1 MATSRR
7 SAGLVICIL
16 LLGLAAG
23 GWYYWKAHQEKTS
36 EFYTAPV
43 SRGEIVQTVTATG
56 TIKPLLDILV
66 SSQISGYVNRIFADF
81 NDKVKAGQLLCTL
94 LPDAYRSAVNS
105 AEGDLENAEANYDL
119 QKVTLARDKDLL
131 NQKLLAQS
139 DYDTQAA
146 LLGEAAAVVKIKD
159 AALATAR
166 TNLAY
171 CRITAPID
179 GIVIARN
186 VDQGNSVA
194 VSLSA
199 PTLFEI
205 ANDLTKMQ
213 IDASVA
219 EADIG
224 NVADGQAV
232 NFTVDAYPNRQFRGA
247 VYQVRNAPQTV
258 QNVVTYD
265 VMIDVNNADL
275 ALKPGMTA
283 NVSIVVAR
291 RSNALRIA
299 NSAIRFHMPE
309 DMPATPPPPPPPP
322 PPEPNA
328 APAPPVPAAKVK
340 RLTPEQNRQKV
351 REIMLQVGYT
361 PVRDAGLPSPEV
373 IQRMKKLAAE
383 RGVQLPERF
392 LNTGNRNAGTT
403 EEPITRVVYRL
414 RADDLFGKPE
424 GVWVKL
430 GITDGSDTEVID
442 GLGEGDVVVTGLTQL
457 APMTPAS
464 NPFGGG
470 GRH

>member
-1 MATSRR
+1 MAKSRR
-7 SAGLVICIL
+7 RAGLIVLIL
-16 LLGLAAG
+16 GLGLAAG
-23 GWYYWKAHQEKTS
+23 GWCYWRSHQEKPS

-66 SSQISGYVNRIFADF
+66 SSQISGYVNKIDADF
-81 NDKVKAGQLLCTL
+81 NDKVRAGQLLCTL
-94 LPDAYRSAVNS
+94 LPDAYQSAVNS
-105 AEGDLENAEANYDL
+105 AEGDLENAEANYEL
-119 QKVTLARDKDLL
+119 QRVTLARDRDLI

-139 DYDTQAA
+139 DYDTQRA
-146 LLGEAAAVVKIKD
+146 LLGEAAAVVKIKE

-232 NFTVDAYPNRQFRGA
+232 NFTVDAYPNRQFHGT
-247 VYQVRNAPQTV
+247 VYQVRNAPQTL

-265 VMIDVNNADL
+265 VMIDVGNADL

-291 RSNALRIA
+291 HPGVLRIA
-299 NSAIRFHMPE
+299 NSAIRFRMP
-309 DMPATPPPPPPPP
+309 DDLPATPPPPPPAVPQ
-322 PPEPNA
+322 PNA
-328 APAPPVPAAKVK
+328 AAGPPAPAV
-340 RLTPEQNRQKV
+340 RLKPLTAVQNRQKL

-361 PVRDAGLPSPEV
+361 YVPGAGPPAPE
-373 IQRMKKLAAE
+373 IIERMKQLAAE
-383 RGVQLPERF
+383 RGVQLPGRF
-392 LNTGNRNAGTT
+392 LNTGSRKAGTT
-403 EEPITRVVYRL
+403 EEPVTRVVYRL

-430 GITDGSDTEVID
+430 GITDGSDTEVLD
-442 GLGEGDVVVTGLTQL
+442 GLAEGDVVVTGLTQL
-457 APMTPAS
+457 APSSPAS
-464 NPFGGG
+464 NPFGG
-470 GRH
+470 RH